1 MRDDAEGL
9 SASGLIVT
17 GARRERVA
25 ATFEPI
31 IAAAADRVRRFGHGS
46 LYVYGSVATGAANR
60 GFSDVDLLTVGV
72 PPGEAEALGHELSAE
87 FAGAS
92 RAVEVAVAESID
104 YFGDGDEAYG
114 NRVFLRHYCV
124 HLEGPDGRVSLP
136 DYPGDVRAARGFNG
150 DIEQHA
156 QRWRGAVDWGAE
168 DPAALGRRIARK
180 TLLAV
185 AGLVSIHDRCWTT
198 DRETAAQRWS
208 QIDSSAAEVMT
219 LLRWAEGDVAPT
231 FAAIRDALDGIVART
246 TASFATSI
254 GLWTRPAGTRVV

>member
-46 LYVYGSVATGAANR
+46 LYVYGSVATGAAKR

-156 QRWRGAVDWGAE
+156 QRW
-168 DPAALGRRIARK
+168 
-180 TLLAV
+180 
-185 AGLVSIHDRCWTT
+185 
-198 DRETAAQRWS
+198 S
-208 QIDSSAAEVMT
+208 QIDPSAAEVMT

-254 GLWTRPAGTRVV
+254 GLWTRPAGTGVV